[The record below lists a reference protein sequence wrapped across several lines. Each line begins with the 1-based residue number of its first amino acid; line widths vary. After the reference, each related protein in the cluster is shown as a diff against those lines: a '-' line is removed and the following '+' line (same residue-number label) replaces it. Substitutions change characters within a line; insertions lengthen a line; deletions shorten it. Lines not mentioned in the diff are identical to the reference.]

1 MAEVAQGVLKDRMDR
16 VLNNLRWLVVDAIP
30 GRLSPRNYRLIW
42 MYSLHLNV
50 LANQLSQGRLG
61 WSARV
66 FVEWLEDAYRFG
78 DITPS
83 RLKDKTLEIFG
94 KGEYQEGL
102 AEPWWADRVLVMDDH
117 HHGDWELLF
126 GHASTDLRFVAG
138 SASQVLRAARLARPH
153 MIMLNGDLLAT
164 QIPEMVAA
172 MRDDQR
178 LQGSSIWV
186 YGDHLDKVDA
196 NHWAIL
202 DGRLDFPY
210 DASAPIHLRHA
221 QADMRRLRD
230 LMMIDLATGLFS
242 FGYLH
247 RLLTA
252 ELLRSQRRSERLVL
266 ISFTFNPC
274 LWLEDW
280 WWQSNEGADHTI
292 EAVAELLKGAVRGSD
307 VVAFDG
313 TGRFYVLIVDGAP
326 SYLQRRVDEIS
337 QQISQEIAPTGWKG
351 GYSALLSGVARYPQH
366 GQMAED
372 ILGHCHRSLW
382 VNALSPHF
390 STA

>member
-1 MAEVAQGVLKDRMDR
+1 MTEAEHLVLKGRMDR
-16 VLNNLRWLVVDAIP
+16 VLNNLRWLVADALP
-30 GRLSPRNYRLIW
+30 HRLSPRNYRLIW

-50 LANQLSQGRLG
+50 LANQLGQRPLG
-61 WSARV
+61 YNARA

-78 DITPS
+78 EMTPN
-83 RLKDKTLEIFG
+83 RLKEKTSEIFG
-94 KGEYQEGL
+94 KGEFQEGL
-102 AEPWWADRVLVMDDH
+102 VEPWWADRVLVMDDH

-126 GHASTDLRFVAG
+126 RHTSTDLRFVAG
-138 SASQVLRAARLARPH
+138 SAAQVLRVARLARPH
-153 MIMLNGDLLAT
+153 MIMLNGDRLAA

-186 YGDHLDKVDA
+186 YGDHLAKADA
-196 NHWAIL
+196 NSWAIF

-221 QADMRRLRD
+221 QAEIRRLRD
-230 LMMIDLATGLFS
+230 LMMIDLATGLSS

-252 ELLRSQRRSERLVL
+252 ELLRSQRRSERLAL

-274 LWLEDW
+274 LWGEDW

-292 EAVAELLKGAVRGSD
+292 EAVAELLKSAVRGSD

-313 TGRFYVLIVDGAP
+313 AGRFYVLIFDGAP
-326 SYLQRRVDEIS
+326 SYLQRRIDEIS

-351 GYSALLSGVARYPQH
+351 GYSTLLSGVARYPQH

-382 VNALSPHF
+382 VNALLPHV